1 VILTASPER
10 HRRRGGVTRREA
22 WATGFD
28 CGAGVLDH
36 GRRPTPR
43 PGCVR
48 VARLRRTG
56 AESVVPSCEQS
67 QATVG
72 VMLVSEV
79 VGEEARRAPGELA
92 QVSVPAGST

>member
-1 VILTASPER
+1 MILTTSPEH
-10 HRRRGGVTRREA
+10 HRRRGVRHEAGA

-28 CGAGVLDH
+28 CRAGVLDH
-36 GRRPTPR
+36 GRCPTPR
-43 PGCVR
+43 PGWLR
-48 VARLRRTG
+48 VAPLRLTG